1 MLPSPTAEE
10 PTAPAP
16 RHGVL
21 ARLRE
26 ARREPP
32 KFADAGAAIAKA
44 FAEIAFPEKVTPIEA
59 ANRHRFLR
67 NPGAYSGPWRDS
79 PEPMQHLVQPTNNL
93 AMTCSYNVVAIMGPS
108 QMGKSEIGNNWQVHS
123 VMYDPAD
130 IGFWLCDK
138 NLIHSYVTTQI
149 DKLLDECP
157 DVKARQL
164 SGSSADNIHLKQFRG
179 CDWHFLWP
187 TGSNFRARPFSRG
200 RLDDLDDFDDDI
212 GGQGDA
218 VSLFEGR
225 TTSFQGYGW
234 KLYVNSSPKKG
245 PKRGIEALVAS
256 GTGNRWWVD
265 CRMCG
270 EPFEMRWERLSFR
283 EDGSPVE
290 AADSVVMVCPHEN
303 CGGAHVQTDKPA
315 LMATGRWV
323 GKGEI
328 AVSWSTGSNSGKTG
342 DLKANTVDS
351 YYWDGVFGLAPW
363 SSLARQYRSA
373 TLRFE
378 EHQDEGPIKS
388 FWQTKVGRNDPGRG
402 RGDAPVTEDALM
414 ERARAS
420 TYAMGTV
427 PDGVVAI
434 TMTVDLGV
442 DRFSVMA
449 VGHGLNN
456 RAWIIDRFDILTLED
471 GITKVEPFRRREHW
485 KVLYRRVVTRRYP
498 LARDPS
504 LTMKV
509 LCTGI
514 DTGGTED
521 ATDNAYAWWHDMVT
535 GSLAEKRPALPAS
548 VLMLLKGGN
557 KPDRVLLPRPTV
569 DAKRQVEG
577 APECELVVPTVN
589 RFKSIA
595 DYRLRRPAPGPA
607 FIDLPREFAD
617 LPLNRLVN
625 PWIAELRAE
634 EQVEGLWIKPDGVRN
649 ETWDLLIYA
658 LAVLMKLIGRDPNLA
673 AVPAWARPPRTAAP
687 RAALPPSTDD
697 DPTPTPPATTGPKVT
712 RQGTHARPAQSG
724 TRRGVR
730 IVRSR

>member
-1 MLPSPTAEE
+1 MSQQETEE
-10 PTAPAP
+10 VQAP
-16 RHGVL
+16 RLGAL
-21 ARLRE
+21 AMLLER
-26 ARREPP
+26 RREPP
-32 KFADAGAAIAKA
+32 KFADAGTAIVKA
-44 FAEIAFPEKVTPIEA
+44 FAEVAFPEKVTPVEA
-59 ANRHRFLR
+59 ANRHRHLR

-79 PEPMQHLVQPTNNL
+79 PEPMQHLAQPTNNL
-93 AMTCSYNVVAIMGPS
+93 AMTCSYNVIAIMGPS

-265 CRMCG
+265 CLMCG
-270 EPFEMRWERLSFR
+270 DPFEMAWERLTFR
-283 EDGSPVE
+283 QDSTPVD
-290 AADSVVMVCPHEN
+290 AAESAIMVCPHEG
-303 CGGAHVQTDKPA
+303 CGGVHKQTDKPA

-323 GKGEI
+323 GKGET
-328 AVSWSTGSNSGKTG
+328 AVPFSTGTNTGKVG
-342 DLKANTVDS
+342 ALEANTIDS

-373 TLRFE
+373 ELRFE

-402 RGDAPVTEDALM
+402 RGDAPVTEDALTD
-414 ERARAS
+414 RAKAS
-420 TYAMGTV
+420 TYRMGMV
-427 PDGVVAI
+427 PDGVIAI

-442 DRFSVMA
+442 NSFSVMA

-456 RAWIIDRFDILTLED
+456 RAWILDRFDILTLED

-485 KVLYRRVVTRRYP
+485 KVLYKRVLAKRYP
-498 LARDPS
+498 LQRDPTLS
-504 LTMKV
+504 MRV
-509 LCTGI
+509 MCTGV
-514 DTGGTED
+514 DTGGAED
-521 ATDNAYAWWHDMVT
+521 ATDNAYAWWHDMVA
-535 GSLAEKRPALPAS
+535 GNLAERRPALPATS
-548 VLMLLKGGN
+548 IMLLKGGN
-557 KPDRVLLPRPTV
+557 RPSGKLIPPPTV
-569 DAKRQVEG
+569 DAKRQIAD
-577 APECELVVPTVN
+577 APECELVVPNVN
-589 RFKSIA
+589 RFKTTA
-595 DYRLRRPAPGPA
+595 DYRLRRTVPGPA
-607 FIDLPREFAD
+607 FIDLPQEFAD
-617 LPLNRLVN
+617 LPLGRLVN

-634 EQVEGLWIKPDGVRN
+634 EQIEGLWVKPEGVRN
-649 ETWDLLIYA
+649 ETWDLFVYA
-658 LAVLMKLIGRDPNLA
+658 LVVIMKMVGRDPNLT

-687 RAALPPSTDD
+687 TIALPPPTDD
-697 DPTPTPPATTGPKVT
+697 DPAPQPPRPAGPRVSRQATPARPTPQGP
-712 RQGTHARPAQSG
+712 
-724 TRRGVR
+724 RRGVR
-730 IVRSR
+730 IVRQR